1 MTDKSQEISSY
12 KGWKPLIIDDKKT
25 STAHETHL
33 LPQHISHYWLDP
45 EIEILYKR
53 VIRSSNS

>member
-12 KGWKPLIIDDKKT
+12 KPLYIT
-25 STAHETHL
+25 
-33 LPQHISHYWLDP
+33 HYWLDP
-45 EIEILYKR
+45 EIERLYKR